1 MKAAILIPNIA
12 SRDAVGADAM
22 AMFRILVAA
31 GIETRIFCDAAGD
44 IGERTYPAERLPS
57 FAGGSGDLVIY
68 HYSMGWKKGI
78 DLLGRC
84 RGFRVVKYHNVT
96 PPEFFEGIAADY
108 VAACRGGRD
117 EIAAIATLGC
127 ELYLGASAY
136 NLGELVEAGLPP
148 ERGGV
153 LAPFHRIDELAEAD
167 ADLDLIDELDD
178 GAKNFLMVGRIAP
191 NKGHVALVD
200 AFAAYVDA
208 YGDPARL
215 VILGKIDPRLATYTD
230 RIRARI
236 DHHRLGGRVRWI
248 NGASE
253 GQLKAAYLAAHVF
266 MLLSEHEGFCVP
278 LAESMALGTPIVARA
293 TSAIPETLAD
303 AGLSWDGAD
312 PYLYAASA
320 ARIFG
325 DGDLRA
331 TLREAASRRYQST
344 YASRVLRERFLR
356 YLEPVL

>member
-22 AMFRILVAA
+22 AMFRILVDA

-96 PPEFFEGIAADY
+96 PPEFFEGIADDY
-108 VAACRGGRD
+108 VAACRGGRA
-117 EIAAIATLGC
+117 EIEAIATLGC

-136 NLGELVEAGLPP
+136 NLGELVEAGLPA

-153 LAPFHRIDELAEAD
+153 LAPFHRIDELADAD

-178 GAKNFLMVGRIAP
+178 GARNFLMVGRVAP

-215 VILGKIDPRLATYTD
+215 VILGKIDPRLSAYTD
-230 RIRARI
+230 RIRARV

-253 GQLKAAYLAAHVF
+253 GQLKAAYLASHVF

-320 ARIFG
+320 ARVFG

-331 TLREAASRRYQST
+331 ALREAASRRYQSI